1 MGVSKK
7 VVEAALQSK
16 LNPTFLSVL
25 DTSGGCGASFMVEIA
40 SAAFEGKRLLERH
53 RLVNAA
59 LADEMKEIHA
69 LSVTKALTPQQWQEQ
84 AQTSKTS

>member
-1 MGVSKK
+1 
-7 VVEAALQSK
+7 
-16 LNPTFLSVL
+16 
-25 DTSGGCGASFMVEIA
+25 MVEIA